1 MTEPFIN
8 HLLVK
13 DEKTREIYQVDGIIM
28 NQTLKIT
35 GVYDFSKMTPIDKE
49 QIMKY
54 GKIWWEESNRQIP
67 INVFF
72 FFLFLPYDKY
82 LVNFKNQYI
91 EEITGHVIQLYKII
105 PTKIELK
112 NKKN

>member
-1 MTEPFIN
+1 MNENFIN

-35 GVYDFSKMTPIDKE
+35 GVYDFARMNDEDKN
-49 QIMKY
+49 QIIEY
-54 GKIWWEESNRQIP
+54 GKIWWNESNHQIP
-67 INVFF
+67 INVFLF
-72 FFLFLPYDKY
+72 EEFLPYEKY
-82 LVNFKNQYI
+82 LINFKNQYI
-91 EEITGHVIQLYKII
+91 EEITGHVVQLYKII

-112 NKKN
+112 NKK